1 MDFVVGLPRT
11 QRNKDS
17 IMVVADHFSKTAP
30 FVPCKVLDASH
41 IADLYF
47 QEIVKLHGTVGML
60 KKGYMTLGG
69 FINKCRTVF
78 TSKMR
83 SIKGLLTSIKDMLN
97 LRKEIWCGF
106 TFKKNVFHLESMLN
120 SNQRLMV
127 HSKYSPMNW

>member
-1 MDFVVGLPRT
+1 MT
-11 QRNKDS
+11 QRNKNS
-17 IMVVADHFSKTAP
+17 IMVVVNRFYKMAYFVNYNKT
-30 FVPCKVLDASH
+30 LDTSR
-41 IADLYF
+41 ITNLYF